1 MGRSRFESQS
11 ALCAPSRN
19 SLLTSR
25 RPDTL
30 HLYDFYSYWRDV
42 AGNFTTLPQYF
53 KQHGYHT
60 MSVGKVF
67 HPAHNI
73 HFPKSL
79 RCTLN
84 EMLCSGVSSN
94 WSDDQPYSWSQYPY
108 HPSTQKYKESA
119 VCSNSDGTLGKNIV
133 CPVEVHFQPGKT
145 LPDLQSLHVAMKFL
159 KERQGSHQPFLLA
172 VGFHKPHV
180 PLKYPRKYLKHHPLD
195 SVQLPDVRQRPSAL
209 PTVAWNPWTDLRE
222 RDDIAALNLSFPF
235 QPIPGNIHCHLS
247 SPNTQPYTLVQSNID
262 LSIL

>member
-1 MGRSRFESQS
+1 DKKEQLLSYVRNSYECDVRGAVTKEQVQ

-67 HPAHNI
+67 HP
-73 HFPKSL
+73 
-79 RCTLN
+79 
-84 EMLCSGVSSN
+84 GVSSN

-133 CPVEVHFQPGKT
+133 CPVDVHFQPGKT
-145 LPDLQSLHVAMKFL
+145 LPDLQSLHAAMKFL

-180 PLKYPRKYLKHHPLD
+180 PLKYPRKYLSNKAGWQTKV
-195 SVQLPDVRQRPSAL
+195 SVRANKNRRITETIDDASYQTGLAGKSYVWKYKFS
-209 PTVAWNPWTDLRE
+209 RE
-222 RDDIAALNLSFPF
+222 
-235 QPIPGNIHCHLS
+235 
-247 SPNTQPYTLVQSNID
+247 
-262 LSIL
+262 